1 MALVNVNQLAQQKD
15 KTNNNARNNDGP
27 ADVGHG
33 QVPPMTN
40 GLIFAERYPVV
51 FGFAVTGFL
60 KARAGNAFMLC
71 TIARLLRTPREVDP
85 LLRHVFINSPGLWVR
100 RSLGALRALLGFG
113 LVPLGS
119 RAHVD
124 HPEMSH
130 NKP

>member
-1 MALVNVNQLAQQKD
+1 
-15 KTNNNARNNDGP
+15 
-27 ADVGHG
+27 
-33 QVPPMTN
+33 MTN
-40 GLIFAERYPVV
+40 GLIFTERYKVV
-51 FGFAVTGFL
+51 FEFCAYRFPKSPGWRRVV
-60 KARAGNAFMLC
+60 LC
-71 TIARLLRTPREVDP
+71 AIPRLLRTPGKVDP
-85 LLRHVFINSPGLWVR
+85 LLRHVFINSLGLWIG